1 MTIEDQIKDE
11 KLQYDINREDA
22 KVSASSLGKIDKY
35 EYLTGEEILPSN
47 QQQIIE
53 QAKFTYSP
61 LGKALEKQIKT
72 IKDQGEKQV
81 DALESLKDSDKKL
94 TSTKDFI
101 PTENLNPEIINE
113 IKRIEEIEKNVDR
126 NRMVYKGT
134 NETYDFR
141 NFKTI
146 RAFGNE
152 IRNNIISLDTANL
165 EQASLLSYINN
176 FIRKTKRRNPE
187 KRKLRSDVL
196 DRVSSL
202 VKGRE
207 VVLKAFQSGILHKFE
222 ESQKRKRANEM
233 SRVNASERLKILTPN
248 QMFKRLPIA
257 LAQVKA
263 GNNSESLLNEIRQIV
278 YSLYRSKEITKKVY
292 NNIINSIK
300 V

>member
-11 KLQYDINREDA
+11 ELQYDINREAA
-22 KVSASSLGKIDKY
+22 KISALSSGKLDKY

-47 QQQIIE
+47 QQQIT
-53 QAKFTYSP
+53 QQVKFNYSP

-81 DALESLKDSDKKL
+81 VALESLKDSDKKL
-94 TSTKDFI
+94 TSIKDFI

-126 NRMVYKGT
+126 NKMVYKGT

-141 NFKTI
+141 NFKII

-165 EQASLLSYINN
+165 EQANLVSYIND
-176 FIRKTKRRNPE
+176 FIREPKPRNPE

-196 DRVSSL
+196 DSVSSF
-202 VKGRE
+202 VQGRE
-207 VVLKAFQSGILHKFE
+207 VVLKAFQSGIFHKLE
-222 ESQKRKRANEM
+222 ESQKGEG
-233 SRVNASERLKILTPN
+233 VNERLKILTPN
-248 QMFKRLPIA
+248 QMLKRLPIA

-292 NNIINSIK
+292 NDIINSIK